1 MDRTHYRLVIALGFA
16 LVLASVSFARE
27 VTITLTDQEQ
37 QELINLLDLAVRSSG
52 LQVANSALL
61 FVQKIQDA
69 QTDASEKTSQIDKTK

>member
-16 LVLASVSFARE
+16 LILASVSFARE